1 MDCPDRYTSRNCHP
15 ARMRRSRGEAAA
27 AMRSPDVAA
36 SDRETFAAPVPAALQ
51 NGAAAAG
58 AHALAEPVDLFPAAI
73 VRLERA
79 FH

>member
-1 MDCPDRYTSRNCHP
+1 
-15 ARMRRSRGEAAA
+15 
-27 AMRSPDVAA
+27 MRSPDVAA

-58 AHALAEPVDLFPAAI
+58 AHALAEPVDLLPAAI
-73 VRLERA
+73 VRLKRA